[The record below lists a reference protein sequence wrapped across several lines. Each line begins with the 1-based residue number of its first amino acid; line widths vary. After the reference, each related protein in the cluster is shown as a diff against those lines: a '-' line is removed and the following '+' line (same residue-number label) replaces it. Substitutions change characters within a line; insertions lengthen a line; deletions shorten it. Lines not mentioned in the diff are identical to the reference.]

1 MGGCVRDS
9 ILGRPAHD
17 WDISTNATPQEVI
30 AAFGKENTIPT
41 GIKHGTVAVKK
52 DGEQYEVT
60 TFRADSEYADGRHPN
75 TVKFLN
81 TIEED
86 LARRDFTINAMAYN
100 ESRGFGAWASGR
112 FHRSFYL
119 TFYVDN

>member
-1 MGGCVRDS
+1 MPNLWYNTRTKDDLIDSKAGESLVVFIEKNFGGT
-9 ILGRPAHD
+9 L
-17 WDISTNATPQEVI
+17 
-30 AAFGKENTIPT
+30 T

-75 TVKFLN
+75 TVKLLN

-100 ESRGFGAWASGR
+100 ESKGFGAWASGR

>member
-1 MGGCVRDS
+1 MTSLTRRRGNPWWFSSEKNFGGT
-9 ILGRPAHD
+9 L
-17 WDISTNATPQEVI
+17 
-30 AAFGKENTIPT
+30 T

-75 TVKFLN
+75 TVKLLN

-100 ESRGFGAWASGR
+100 ESRGLGAWASGR